1 MYTIG
6 QVSKATGLPVSTLR
20 YYDKEGLFPHLE
32 RKGYVRKFSD
42 TELEEVKI
50 IECLKRS
57 GLEIKYIRQFFQWVS
72 EGSNTYEKRRELF
85 ANQKKSFNK
94 KSNHLKKQW
103 PCSNSS
109 AGTMTRL
116 FKTGTRMNCAR
127 CCRTICRKRFK
138 KSMTRPIS
146 NAGYGQ
152 NGVFWDLPVNGRP
165 RLRAKW
171 RLLRF
176 ARKWQT
182 SVTGKMAFIGICP

>member
-32 RKGYVRKFSD
+32 RKGYVRNFSD

-50 IECLKRS
+50 IECLKNRVLKSKIFVNFSS
-57 GLEIKYIRQFFQWVS
+57 GFPKAAAPMKSGANFSLIKKVIQQEIESLE
-72 EGSNTYEKRRELF
+72 
-85 ANQKKSFNK
+85 
-94 KSNHLKKQW
+94 KQW

-138 KSMTRPIS
+138 
-146 NAGYGQ
+146 N
-152 NGVFWDLPVNGRP
+152 L
-165 RLRAKW
+165 
-171 RLLRF
+171 
-176 ARKWQT
+176 
-182 SVTGKMAFIGICP
+182 

>member
-57 GLEIKYIRQFFQWVS
+57 GLEIKEIRQFFQWVS

-85 ANQKKSFNK
+85 ANQKKVIQQEIESLEK
-94 KSNHLKKQW
+94 
-103 PCSNSS
+103 
-109 AGTMTRL
+109 TMAML
-116 FKTGTRMNCAR
+116 EFKCWYYDKALQDGNEDKLRQM
-127 CCRTICRKRFK
+127 
-138 KSMTRPIS
+138 
-146 NAGYGQ
+146 
-152 NGVFWDLPVNGRP
+152 LPDNLP
-165 RLRAKW
+165 EDIQKIYDKAHE
-171 RLLRF
+171 
-176 ARKWQT
+176 
-182 SVTGKMAFIGICP
+182 

>member
-57 GLEIKYIRQFFQWVS
+57 GLEIKDIRQ
-72 EGSNTYEKRRELF
+72 
-85 ANQKKSFNK
+85 
-94 KSNHLKKQW
+94 LKKQW

-116 FKTGTRMNCAR
+116 FKTGTRMN
-127 CCRTICRKRFK
+127 
-138 KSMTRPIS
+138 
-146 NAGYGQ
+146 
-152 NGVFWDLPVNGRP
+152 
-165 RLRAKW
+165 
-171 RLLRF
+171 
-176 ARKWQT
+176 
-182 SVTGKMAFIGICP
+182 

>member
-57 GLEIKYIRQFFQWVS
+57 GLEIKDIRQFFQWVS

-85 ANQKKSFNK
+85 ANQKKVIQQEIESLEK
-94 KSNHLKKQW
+94 
-103 PCSNSS
+103 
-109 AGTMTRL
+109 TMAML
-116 FKTGTRMNCAR
+116 EFKCWYYDKAHE
-127 CCRTICRKRFK
+127 
-138 KSMTRPIS
+138 
-146 NAGYGQ
+146 
-152 NGVFWDLPVNGRP
+152 
-165 RLRAKW
+165 
-171 RLLRF
+171 
-176 ARKWQT
+176 
-182 SVTGKMAFIGICP
+182 

>member
-57 GLEIKYIRQFFQWVS
+57 GLEIKQIFGNFS
-72 EGSNTYEKRRELF
+72 SGFPKAATPMKSG
-85 ANQKKSFNK
+85 ANFSLIKKKSFNK

-138 KSMTRPIS
+138 KSMTRPMS

-152 NGVFWDLPVNGRP
+152 IGDF
-165 RLRAKW
+165 
-171 RLLRF
+171 LRF
-176 ARKWQT
+176 ARKIQ
-182 SVTGKMAFIGICP
+182 SPVTGKTAFSGICP

>member
-57 GLEIKYIRQFFQWVS
+57 GLEIKDIRQFFQWVS

-138 KSMTRPIS
+138 KSMTRPMS

-152 NGVFWDLPVNGRP
+152 NGVFWDLPVNGTP

-171 RLLRF
+171 HFLGF

-182 SVTGKMAFIGICP
+182 PVTGKMAFIEICT

>member
-32 RKGYVRKFSD
+32 RKGYVRNFSD

-50 IECLKRS
+50 IECLKKS
-57 GLEIKYIRQFFQWVS
+57 GLEIKDIRQFFQWVS
-72 EGSNTYEKRRELF
+72 EGSSTYKKRRELF
-85 ANQKKSFNK
+85 ANQKKSFNR

-138 KSMTRPIS
+138 KSMTRPMS

-152 NGVFWDLPVNGRP
+152 NGIF
-165 RLRAKW
+165 
-171 RLLRF
+171 
-176 ARKWQT
+176 
-182 SVTGKMAFIGICP
+182 

>member
-32 RKGYVRKFSD
+32 RKGYVRKFTN

-50 IECLKRS
+50 IECLKKS
-57 GLEIKYIRQFFQWVS
+57 GLEIKDIRQFFQWVS

-138 KSMTRPIS
+138 KSMTRPMS

-152 NGVFWDLPVNGRP
+152 NGIFWNLPVKSSHP
-165 RLRAKW
+165 LRAKW
-171 RLLRF
+171 RFLRF
-176 ARKWQT
+176 ARKIKLP
-182 SVTGKMAFIGICP
+182 VTGKTAFLEICP